1 MTHLRALPSAPARR
15 PWPYAHLSEELR
27 EELERRLARHKL
39 EALSSLFLEEL
50 PADMGWAFA
59 VASAT
64 RAAVKLELQA
74 MLDERL
80 EHLRLALDTGRDFL
94 TPEGPLQTSP
104 FTVGLLTLPA
114 EVTLLRAALSS
125 TT

>member
-1 MTHLRALPSAPARR
+1 MTHLRALPSASAPR
-15 PWPYAHLSEELR
+15 PWPYAHLSEDLR
-27 EELERRLARHKL
+27 DELERRLARHHID
-39 EALSSLFLEEL
+39 ALAPDAPL
-50 PADMGWAFA
+50 PATMGWAIA

-94 TPEGPLQTSP
+94 APEGPLQTSP
-104 FTVGLLTLPA
+104 FAVGLLTLPA

-125 TT
+125 T